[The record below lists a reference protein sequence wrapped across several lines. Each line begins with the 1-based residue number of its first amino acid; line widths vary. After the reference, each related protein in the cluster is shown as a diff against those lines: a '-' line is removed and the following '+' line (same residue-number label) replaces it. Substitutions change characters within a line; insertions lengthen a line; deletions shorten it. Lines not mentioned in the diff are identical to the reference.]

1 MRNEIIEVII
11 NEKWIDKI
19 IKNYKIH
26 ELYREDYIQEMYLII
41 LTIEEDRLIA
51 LYNSNDLYR
60 FLIKICANN
69 YRSRTS
75 KFYYTHLKYIRHK
88 IDDER
93 IEKI

>member
-1 MRNEIIEVII
+1 MRDKIIEVII
-11 NEKWIDKI
+11 KEEWIDKI

-26 ELYREDYIQEMYLII
+26 PLYRDDYIQEIYLII
-41 LTIEEDRLIA
+41 LTIEEDRLIS

-60 FLIKICANN
+60 FIIKICANN
-69 YRSRTS
+69 YKSKTS
-75 KFYYTHLKYIRHK
+75 KFYYTHLKYNRHK